1 MTGTAR
7 REGDLRNYILVTAAY
22 WADTLADGASRI
34 LVLFFFYQLG
44 YSALEVATLFL
55 FYEFFGIVTNLVG
68 GWIASRMGLKATL
81 FSGLGIQIVALGM
94 LGFAPDAWLVVP
106 YVMASQALSG
116 IAKDLTKHPVR
127 KLEGLL
133 ATELAGA

>member
-55 FYEFFGIVTNLVG
+55 F
-68 GWIASRMGLKATL
+68 
-81 FSGLGIQIVALGM
+81 
-94 LGFAPDAWLVVP
+94 
-106 YVMASQALSG
+106 
-116 IAKDLTKHPVR
+116 
-127 KLEGLL
+127 GLL
-133 ATELAGA
+133 AIPDERYSLNILHGGLL